1 MNTPKNKEPL
11 ANSDKL
17 PIEPHEEYRRAK
29 RNSLWWSSITI
40 LTALSMSSDYN
51 EKLGLINTN
60 LKLEAW
66 KILLT
71 LSIVS
76 FYMLFGYIKANR
88 HLVFR
93 HSQGLIRPSDSETGV
108 AAQDALSM
116 IENLKDDI
124 RKASDSIPGAVAAAN
139 DYQHRIRE
147 ASSELDAG
155 IKNVGSRLEGMA
167 DAVSSQVQNLGTY
180 PENITAVIDRISK
193 GEKISEDEMERFIS
207 KIVTTFPNMS
217 QIIASFQNDVREPVQ
232 DLRAILTS
240 VEARLSKNDEG
251 EFTLRKSQFDNN
263 LEKLNSFEDNFRK
276 IHKKILDEDKYWLM
290 FYDKLPVWLLY
301 IVSILALSYRVISY

>member
-29 RNSLWWSSITI
+29 RNSLWWSSIAI

-66 KILLT
+66 IILLT
-71 LSIVS
+71 LSVVS
-76 FYMLFGYIKANR
+76 LYMFFGYIKAKR

-93 HSQGLIRPSDSETGV
+93 HSQGLIRPSDSETGA

-155 IKNVGSRLEGMA
+155 IKSVGSRLEGMA

-180 PENITAVIDRISK
+180 PENIRAVIDRISK

-207 KIVTTFPNMS
+207 RIVKTFPNMS
-217 QIIASFQNDVREPVQ
+217 QIIASFQKEVREPVQ
-232 DLRAILTS
+232 DLRNILTS
-240 VEARLSKNDEG
+240 VEAQLTKNEEG
-251 EFTLRKSQFDNN
+251 ELALRKNEFDSN
-263 LEKLNSFEDNFRK
+263 LEKLNNFKDNFK
-276 IHKKILDEDKYWLM
+276 EIHEDIEEEDKNWVKY
-290 FYDKLPVWLLY
+290 YDQWPIWTLFCLSV
-301 IVSILALSYRVISY
+301 LAVLYRVISY